1 MSAAAGGADSGTS
14 WQHKYVD
21 VIPHTTAGPRASG
34 FVGFRPGTLSANF
47 RDGGRRVWL
56 HSRHHGN
63 QLLLSPVCFPGTFL
77 LTQSLT
83 RTVPS
88 RLLQQSQ
95 LRPGGCVSTKLRSR
109 YTPWAHD
116 VTHQTI
122 QGLSADVT
130 TQHHNTI
137 HAYLARDCRC
147 RPATCPFEHASRAAV
162 AHACHTAVRTTPHG
176 FNGSQ
181 EQGLPLHAHH

>member
-1 MSAAAGGADSGTS
+1 MPNTENGSLCAYVACARSSSHALGVTEVWLSVPTVMVLCAPGQCTVAHEWTTSAASRARLTTTRARKCNIVECCTADSGTS
-14 WQHKYVD
+14 WQQKYVD

-95 LRPGGCVSTKLRSR
+95 LRPGGCVSTTL
-109 YTPWAHD
+109 
-116 VTHQTI
+116 
-122 QGLSADVT
+122 LSV
-130 TQHHNTI
+130 
-137 HAYLARDCRC
+137 
-147 RPATCPFEHASRAAV
+147 
-162 AHACHTAVRTTPHG
+162 
-176 FNGSQ
+176 
-181 EQGLPLHAHH
+181 